1 MSELAGRTA
10 IVTGA
15 GRNIGRAIALSLAE
29 AGASVIVNGRSDGAA
44 LDGVV
49 GEIQARGGKAR
60 AVLADVG
67 SEVAVTDMIAAAVS
81 AFGGID
87 IIVNNAAGRPETRFE
102 TMTLADWRSVQAT
115 VLDGAFLIVKAALPH
130 LKQSGAGA
138 IVNIGGAGVHVGSK
152 NRAHVIAAKAG
163 LIGLTRALAH
173 ELAEYNVTVNCVA
186 PGLIATQ
193 RDPNAPMP
201 HHHQVSRTLA
211 GRLGEPEEVAAAVR
225 FLAGPQ
231 GRYITGQTLHVSGG
245 MFLT

>member
-15 GRNIGRAIALSLAE
+15 GRNIGRAIALALAE
-29 AGASVIVNGRSDGAA
+29 AGASVVLNGRSDGAA
-44 LDGVV
+44 LDSVV
-49 GEIQARGGKAR
+49 SEVQSKGGKAR
-60 AVLADVG
+60 AILADVG
-67 SEVAVTDMIAAAVS
+67 NEAAVNDMVAAAAT
-81 AFGGID
+81 AFGRID

-102 TMTLADWRSVQAT
+102 TMTFADWRGVQST
-115 VLDGAFLIVKAALPH
+115 VLDGAFLIAKAALPH

-138 IVNIGGAGVHVGSK
+138 IVNIGGVGTHVGAK

-173 ELAEYNVTVNCVA
+173 ELAAYNVTVNCVA
-186 PGLIATQ
+186 PGLIATA

-201 HHHQVSRTLA
+201 QHHQVSRTLA

>member
-29 AGASVIVNGRSDGAA
+29 AGASLVVNGRSDRAA
-44 LDGVV
+44 LDSVV
-49 GEIQARGGKAR
+49 ADIESKGGKAR

-67 SEVAVTDMIAAAVS
+67 SETAVNDLVAAAAS
-81 AFGGID
+81 AFGRVD

-102 TMTLADWRSVQAT
+102 AMTFADWRSVQST
-115 VLDGAFLIVKAALPH
+115 VLDGAFLIAKAALPH

-138 IVNIGGAGVHVGSK
+138 IVNIGGVGTHVGAK
-152 NRAHVIAAKAG
+152 NRAHVISAKAG

-173 ELAEYNVTVNCVA
+173 ELAEYSVTVNCVA
-186 PGLIATQ
+186 PGLIATA
-193 RDPNAPMP
+193 RDPNKPMP
-201 HHHQVSRTLA
+201 QHHQVSRTLA

>member
-29 AGASVIVNGRSDGAA
+29 AGASVVVNGRSDRAT

-49 GEIQARGGKAR
+49 DEIQSRGGKAL

-67 SEVAVTDMIAAAVS
+67 DEAAVNDMIAAAVA
-81 AFGGID
+81 AFGRID
-87 IIVNNAAGRPETRFE
+87 IIVNNAAGRPETPFE
-102 TMTLADWRSVQAT
+102 TMTFADWRGVQAT
-115 VLDGAFLIVKAALPH
+115 VLDGAFLVVKAALPH
-130 LKQSGAGA
+130 LEQSGAGA
-138 IVNIGGAGVHVGSK
+138 IVNIGGVGTHVGAK

-173 ELAEYNVTVNCVA
+173 ELAEHDVTVNCVA

-193 RDPNAPMP
+193 RDPRAPMP

-211 GRLGEPEEVAAAVR
+211 GRLGEPEEVAATVR